1 MKKQNRRKFLGDSMK
16 LASTALVFGSIP
28 SAFAKDQ
35 NQESLHATHKP
46 KITNVANKSQE
57 AALNVAKI
65 PLA

>member
-16 LASTALVFGSIP
+16 LASTALVLGSIP
-28 SAFAKDQ
+28 SAFAKNQ